1 MHCDLITTAVCPTEE
16 AKVLLEAKNLT
27 KYYGAFPAV
36 ADMTFSIDRGEIV
49 GMLGPNGAGKSTT
62 MRMLSC
68 YLPPTS
74 GTAHI
79 AGYEIMKDSNYVR
92 RHVGYM
98 PENNPLYDEM
108 RVTEYLRYRAQLK
121 GVPRRIRIS
130 RIAHCIN
137 LCNVA
142 NAGKQTIGTLSKGYR
157 QRVGLAD
164 ALLGKPD
171 VLILDEPTIGLDPN
185 QVRQTRSTIQ
195 ALSKDH
201 TILMSTHILQ
211 EVEAICQRAIIINE
225 GRIIADDTIDNLSCQ
240 HMQTVV
246 RAEIKADH
254 KLLAGKL
261 SALNEVES
269 IKVHDSAGWCIVEL
283 TQQGDGDVREQVSH
297 IAARNGWPLRKL
309 DIKRTALE
317 DVFQRLTEDTE
328 DKNLE

>member
-1 MHCDLITTAVCPTEE
+1 M
-16 AKVLLEAKNLT
+16 LLEAKNLT
-27 KYYGAFPAV
+27 KYYGDFPAV

-68 YLPPTS
+68 YLPPSS
-74 GTAHI
+74 GTAYI

-121 GVPRRIRIS
+121 GVPRRIRIR
-130 RIAHCIN
+130 RIDHCIN
-137 LCNVA
+137 LCSVA
-142 NAGKQTIGTLSKGYR
+142 DAEKQIIGTLSKGYR

-164 ALLGKPD
+164 ALLGNPD

-185 QVRQTRSTIQ
+185 QIRKTRSTIQ

-225 GRIIADDTIDNLSCQ
+225 GRIIADDTVDNLSCQ
-240 HMQTVV
+240 YVQTVV
-246 RAEIKADH
+246 KAEIKVDR
-254 KLLAGKL
+254 KLLADKL
-261 SALNEVES
+261 SALEGVDSME
-269 IKVHDSAGWCIVEL
+269 VHDSGGWCIVEL
-283 TQQGDGDVREQVSH
+283 SQQGDGDVREEVSH
-297 IAARNGWPLRKL
+297 LAARNGWPLRKL

-317 DVFQRLTEDTE
+317 DVFQKLTENTE
-328 DKNLE
+328 NKNLE